1 MKRIIASFLAV
12 MVICSFISV
21 NAFASSDMPV
31 TITGALIYENSQSE
45 YSNEELNQIA
55 DEILEFADNINDIR
69 CIKVSEEHKCIVIY
83 ISDSFEPDKLKEFA
97 QLLENK
103 YPNAAFVFSGGDP
116 DDEFTND
123 ETFGYGVNSIE
134 KTGIGENGVLI
145 VAVCAFLVL
154 FAFLFSILILQR
166 KKRLAYQTAD
176 VCDSA
181 CMSRNIS
188 RGSVLA
194 EIKQNEYI
202 PDKNTFSSIM
212 DCIDKHT

>member
-1 MKRIIASFLAV
+1 MKRIISSFLAV

-55 DEILEFADNINDIR
+55 DEILEFTDKINDIR

-103 YPNAAFVFSGGDP
+103 YPNAPFVFSGGDP

-123 ETFGYGVNSIE
+123 ETYGCGVNSIG
-134 KTGIGENGVLI
+134 KTGIGDNGVLI

-154 FAFLFSILILQR
+154 FAFLFTILILQR